1 MSLANLAGYASIIST
16 LEDLQDSFSSDGGGV
31 VVGTNVKYAPH
42 QEFGTKYQQ
51 GTPHVRPAVE
61 RVGKDVE
68 RLAESADSTD
78 DLLLMLG
85 LAIEGEIKARAPV
98 DTGNL
103 RASYR
108 TEKL

>member
-1 MSLANLAGYASIIST
+1 MSLANLAGYASLLSG
-16 LEDLQDSFSSDGGGV
+16 LEDLRETVKWSGSV
-31 VVGTNVKYAPH
+31 VVGTNTEYAPH

-51 GTPHVRPAVE
+51 GTPHVRPAVQA
-61 RVGKDVE
+61 VGGSVD
-68 RLAESADSTD
+68 RIAASADSTD
-78 DLLLMLG
+78 DLLLLLG
-85 LAIEGEIKARAPV
+85 LAIEGEIKVRVPV

>member
-16 LEDLQDSFSSDGGGV
+16 LEDFKGSFSTDASV
-31 VVGTNVKYAPH
+31 VVGTNTEYAPH

-51 GTPHVRPAVE
+51 GTPHVRPAVQA
-61 RVGKDVE
+61 VGGSVD
-68 RLAESADSTD
+68 RIASSADSAD
-78 DLLLMLG
+78 DLLLLLG
-85 LAIEGEIKARAPV
+85 LAIEGEIKTRAPV
-98 DTGNL
+98 DTGTL